1 MNTNHIV
8 VYTRLQW
15 SEYFKNI
22 VTTDNLYDYTLGCD
36 IIINTSQLSQ
46 FSQEENYDYREK
58 LMYQM
63 IQKGISNKDIPD
75 YLNKQ
80 RIKPK
85 RTERYTT
92 KLVWAIFQKYTNKL
106 NRKDHL
112 EVEFKNIGLY
122 KQVRN

>member
-1 MNTNHIV
+1 MTNSGV
-8 VYTRLQW
+8 FELLSPSQW
-15 SEYFKNI
+15 SEIYYTKDI
-22 VTTDNLYDYTLGCD
+22 DDYTLGCD
-36 IIINTSQLSQ
+36 IIISTTQLSQ

-63 IQKGISNKDIPD
+63 SQKGISNKDISD

-85 RTERYTT
+85 RTERYST
-92 KLVWAIFQKYTNKL
+92 KLVWAILQKYTKKL

-122 KQVRN
+122 KRVRN

>member
-1 MNTNHIV
+1 MTNSGV
-8 VYTRLQW
+8 FELLSPSQW
-15 SEYFKNI
+15 SEIYYTKEIN
-22 VTTDNLYDYTLGCD
+22 NYTLGCD
-36 IIINTSQLSQ
+36 IIINTTQLSQ

-63 IQKGISNKDIPD
+63 SQKGISNKDISD

-80 RIKPK
+80 QIKPK

-92 KLVWAIFQKYTNKL
+92 KLVWAILQKYTNKL

-122 KQVRN
+122 KRVRN

>member
-1 MNTNHIV
+1 MNLVNS
-8 VYTRLQW
+8 TRLQW

-22 VTTDNLYDYTLGCD
+22 VTTDNLNDHTFGCD
-36 IIINTSQLSQ
+36 IIINTTQLSQ
-46 FSQEENYDYREK
+46 FLQEENYDYREK

-63 IQKGISNKDIPD
+63 SQKGISNKDIFNF
-75 YLNKQ
+75 LNKQ
-80 RIKPK
+80 QIKPK

-92 KLVWAIFQKYTNKL
+92 KLVWAILQKYTNKL

-122 KQVRN
+122 KRVRN

>member
-1 MNTNHIV
+1 M
-8 VYTRLQW
+8 

-22 VTTDNLYDYTLGCD
+22 VTSDNLNDYAFGCD
-36 IIINTSQLSQ
+36 IIINTTQLSQ

-63 IQKGISNKDIPD
+63 SQKGISNKDISD
-75 YLNKQ
+75 YLNRQ
-80 RIKPK
+80 QIKPK

-92 KLVWAIFQKYTNKL
+92 RLVWAILQKYTNKL

-112 EVEFKNIGLY
+112 EVQFKNIGLY
-122 KQVRN
+122 KRVRN

>member
-1 MNTNHIV
+1 MNCVDKPTPS
-8 VYTRLQW
+8 QW

-22 VTTDNLYDYTLGCD
+22 VTTDKLNDSTFGCD
-36 IIINTSQLSQ
+36 VIINTTQLSQ
-46 FSQEENYDYREK
+46 FSQEENYDNREK

-63 IQKGISNKDIPD
+63 SQKVISNKDISD

-80 RIKPK
+80 RDKPK
-85 RTERYTT
+85 RAERYST
-92 KLVWAIFQKYTNKL
+92 KLVWAILQKYTKKL

-122 KQVRN
+122 KRVRN